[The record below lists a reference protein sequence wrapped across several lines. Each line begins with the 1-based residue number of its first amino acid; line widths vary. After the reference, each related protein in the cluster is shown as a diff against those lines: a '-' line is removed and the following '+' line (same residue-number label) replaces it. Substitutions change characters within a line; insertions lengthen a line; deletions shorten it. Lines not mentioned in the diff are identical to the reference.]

1 MKVYKKALK
10 LHKKLRG
17 KIEIRSRRRLTLKDL
32 SLVYTP
38 GVAEVSNE
46 IRKDRSKVYDYTSKW
61 NNVAIVTDGSRVLGL
76 GNLGAEAA
84 LPVME
89 GKAMIFKQFG
99 NVNAFPICLASQKEE
114 EIVATV
120 KHISPVFGAI
130 NIEDIESPKC
140 LQIVDRLQ
148 QELDIPVFHDDQH
161 GTATVTLA
169 ALLNALKIVRKD
181 LIAKIAV
188 IGAGAAGY
196 GIVKILAYAGAKNL
210 VAIDSA
216 GIISRER
223 QGMNVYKQK
232 IAELTSNGSGTL
244 EDALRG
250 ADVLIGVSGK
260 ANLVTREMVS
270 SMNEDAIV
278 FALTNPEPEI
288 MPEEATKGGA
298 RIVATGRSDYPNQI
312 NNAEIFPF
320 ILRALLD
327 ARIHRIEEGMLVNV
341 ASHLSKLVG
350 KRLSEKF
357 ILPALTDRRIPSVIA
372 RAVKASR

>member
-1 MKVYKKALK
+1 LKVYKKALK